1 MWEYVQKR
9 EGIGVH
15 VYLCIC
21 EGEEG
26 VIVWVGR
33 VWEYVQKREEIGVH
47 VYVGVV
53 EDYTI

>member
-33 VWEYVQKREEIGVH
+33 VWEYVQKRGGIGVH

-53 EDYTI
+53 EDHTI